1 MLRRMADTQGDS
13 QTGIPHFRK
22 RRAQFSW
29 ALLDWA
35 HQPYFTLITTFIFA
49 PYFAVTVMG
58 DAVRG
63 QALWGYTQAAAGLVI
78 ALASPVL
85 GAVSDRMG
93 RRKPWIAGFGLLY
106 VTGNL
111 LLGAASPGAAQLAPI
126 LILAVVAAGVAAEF
140 MIMFSNAMLPDLADG
155 HELGRLSGFGWALG
169 YVGGLLSLILMIN
182 MPDTGFAAGQWV
194 GPLTAVWFLVFAP
207 PLFVFTPDRAKNGV
221 SLPAAIRD
229 GVWQLYQTL
238 LNARKH
244 HNAMWF
250 LLAHMIYADG
260 LTAVYGFGGIYAASL
275 FGWETRTLGLFGVI
289 LIIFGVLGSMAGG
302 WADDR
307 FGSRRTILASVAGL
321 ILAMAG
327 ALSITQ
333 DSILFGIRVPPAQPG
348 GAPFSSIPEMA
359 YLGVGVLIG
368 FCGGPAQAA
377 SRTLLARLAPREM
390 AGEFYGLFAMS
401 GKATSFLA
409 PIVIGFAT
417 LTWDSQRG
425 GLTIILVF
433 LAAGFCLLLRVREA
447 AE

>member
-1 MLRRMADTQGDS
+1 MADTQADS
-13 QTGIPHFRK
+13 HTGIPHFQK

-49 PYFAVTVMG
+49 PYFAVTVIG

-63 QALWGYTQAAAGLVI
+63 QALWGYTQAAVGLTI

-93 RRKPWIAGFGLLY
+93 RRKPWIAGFGLFY
-106 VTGNL
+106 VMGNL
-111 LLGAASPGAAQLAPI
+111 LLGAATPGAARLAPF
-126 LILAVVAAGVAAEF
+126 LLPAVVAAGVAAEF
-140 MIMFSNAMLPDLADG
+140 MIVFSNAMLPDLADKK
-155 HELGRLSGFGWALG
+155 ELGRLSGFGWALG
-169 YVGGLLSLILMIN
+169 YVGGLLSLILMIS
-182 MPDTGFAAGQWV
+182 MPDTGFEAGQWV
-194 GPLTAVWFLVFAP
+194 GPLTAIWFLVFAP
-207 PLFVFTPDRAKNGV
+207 SFFLFTPDRTENGV
-221 SLPAAIRD
+221 SLLSAIC
-229 GVWQLYQTL
+229 GGLWQLRQTL

-244 HNAMWF
+244 RNAAWF

-260 LTAVYGFGGIYAASL
+260 LAAVYGFGGIYAAGL

-289 LIIFGVLGSMAGG
+289 LILFGVIGSMAGG

-327 ALSITQ
+327 ALSITR
-333 DSILFGIRVPPAQPG
+333 DSILFGVMVPPAQPG

-368 FCGGPAQAA
+368 FFGGPAQAA

-401 GKATSFLA
+401 GKATAFLA
-409 PIVIGFAT
+409 P
-417 LTWDSQRG
+417 
-425 GLTIILVF
+425 LTIGLMTAAFADPRMGMTVILAF
-433 LAAGFCLLLRVREA
+433 LTAGFWLLLPVREK